1 MNGQL
6 DLRVSEA
13 DLLTAYRA
21 HYPLFP
27 GSKVALGALIL
38 LLLVASF
45 ALWDS
50 PPDARHIALLAGGL
64 LFSLVFMLVAIQLVM
79 RRWWL
84 PRYTRRIHSQQADLR
99 TSWALSWDEEKLS
112 IANPDNSGNVAWGDF
127 HQWLRTR
134 GMLLIYRS
142 EALFNIIPLHDA
154 AAERAADAITAL
166 LQQAG
171 VPQKRSS

>member
-6 DLRVSEA
+6 DLQVSEA

-27 GSKVALGALIL
+27 KSKVALGALIVL
-38 LLLVASF
+38 LLAAGL

-50 PPDARHIALLAGGL
+50 PPDARAFAILAGGL
-64 LFSLVFMLVAIQLVM
+64 LLWLVIMLVAIQLVM

-84 PRYTRRIHSQQADLR
+84 PRFTKRVYAQQSDLR
-99 TSWALSWDEEKLS
+99 APYALSWDEEKLS
-112 IANPDNSGNVAWGDF
+112 MTNPDSSGNVAWGDF
-127 HQWLRTR
+127 HQWLRTN

-142 EALFNIIPLHDA
+142 EALFNIIPLHDTV
-154 AAERAADAITAL
+154 AERAADAITARL
-166 LQQAG
+166 RQAG